1 MTRLVDASTPV
12 NRRTVLASAAAGVG
26 SFAGCLG
33 GGGSDGGDTELQPP
47 TKGAANAG
55 VTLEVYEDFA
65 CPHCRTYNM
74 EGLPEIESAYLDPGV
89 IRYEHRDLPLPVL
102 DPQSW
107 RAHNAARSVQS
118 RHGDEAFWE
127 FAAGIFRNQ
136 SELNDGDLALFERL
150 GDDLGFDGAAIRS
163 DAANRTFDDVIEADR
178 SRAKDL
184 DVGGT
189 PAFVLDGEIV
199 TEGYGGSTIPTVAQ
213 AIEEATSANG

>member
-1 MTRLVDASTPV
+1 
-12 NRRTVLASAAAGVG
+12 
-26 SFAGCLG
+26 
-33 GGGSDGGDTELQPP
+33 
-47 TKGAANAG
+47 
-55 VTLEVYEDFA
+55 
-65 CPHCRTYNM
+65 
-74 EGLPEIESAYLDPGV
+74 
-89 IRYEHRDLPLPVL
+89 
-102 DPQSW
+102 
-107 RAHNAARSVQS
+107 VQS